1 MAQAKESVLIV
12 CSNRKAYHDYFIED
26 TYEAGLELLGAEVKS
41 IRQKELSLEGS
52 FVRVENGEAFI
63 YQMHVKPYKFNS
75 LTETDP
81 TRVRRLLLTK
91 KELRK
96 LQSKA
101 DIKGYALVPLEVYF
115 KKGWAKVKLAVAKG
129 KHSFD
134 KRDALKKK
142 DLNREMEQTFKN
154 KIRFWN
160 SFKNNFYFC
169 VEFSIIYLHW
179 AGGGMADAHGSGP
192 CGRKSLRVQLPFRP

>member
-75 LTETDP
+75 LIEMDP

-101 DIKGYALVPLEVYF
+101 DIKGYALMPLEVYF

-129 KHSFD
+129 KHAFD

-154 KIRFWN
+154 KIRF
-160 SFKNNFYFC
+160 
-169 VEFSIIYLHW
+169 
-179 AGGGMADAHGSGP
+179 
-192 CGRKSLRVQLPFRP
+192 